1 MVKHILNY
9 LKRMRDYMLM
19 YKYDELVPFRYM
31 NSYLQSNRDYYKSIS
46 RFVFTIKVKYVVD
59 FEAAKEAFWLRK
71 YLIELCV
78 VPLIMP
84 LLILFCDNSD
94 VMTQSKESRNNQK
107 GKHIER
113 KYHLICDKVMIGDV
127 VVEKIAFA

>member
-94 VMTQSKESRNNQK
+94 VMTQSKEPRNNQK

>member
-1 MVKHILNY
+1 
-9 LKRMRDYMLM
+9 
-19 YKYDELVPFRYM
+19 
-31 NSYLQSNRDYYKSIS
+31 
-46 RFVFTIKVKYVVD
+46 
-59 FEAAKEAFWLRK
+59 
-71 YLIELCV
+71 
-78 VPLIMP
+78 MP

>member
-1 MVKHILNY
+1 
-9 LKRMRDYMLM
+9 M

-59 FEAAKEAFWLRK
+59 FEAAKEAFLLRK
-71 YLIELCV
+71 SLIELCV